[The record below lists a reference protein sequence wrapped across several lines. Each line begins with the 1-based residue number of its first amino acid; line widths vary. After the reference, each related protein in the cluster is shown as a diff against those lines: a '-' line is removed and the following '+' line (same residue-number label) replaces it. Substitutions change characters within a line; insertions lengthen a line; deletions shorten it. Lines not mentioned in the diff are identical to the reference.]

1 MKSNGGVSLRS
12 ALTGR
17 RAVGALACAA
27 TALAFG
33 ACGSSS
39 SNSSSSGGSGGS
51 SSSNLPSTITLG
63 FMDTLSGVAAFC
75 GEQERQGANLAV
87 DEINSTGFLG
97 NSKLQLKFQDD
108 KGTPQDGT
116 TAFHNF
122 QSAKVTAIV
131 GPCLG
136 TVAPATDPLAEQAQ
150 IPDVITTASGA
161 DVTPDYIFRAGIPQ
175 QEYAGNVIKVLNAK
189 GIKNV
194 AVLYDNAQPSIANGS
209 WGGAQKPEIKKLG
222 MNLLVEE
229 GVAGTNTDFSSQ
241 VSKALAAK
249 PQAIGVDFQG
259 APNLTIVK
267 QLREAGFKGII
278 WGQQGMLNDF
288 YEKGGPATNGTL
300 ISVSYSPALN
310 VPATKNF
317 TKKFEA
323 KYHVVPSELSA
334 HGYDGVWFV
343 ARALKA
349 AGSTDG
355 PALQKAMAGIH
366 AMDGA
371 QGHLTFTS
379 DGDARGSGGVVK
391 LENGKLSGVPVPQ
404 G

>member
-1 MKSNGGVSLRS
+1 MQSKGGWSLRP

-27 TALAFG
+27 TALALG

-39 SNSSSSGGSGGS
+39 SSDSSASGGGGS
-51 SSSNLPSTITLG
+51 ASNLPSTITLG
-63 FMDTLSGVAAFC
+63 MMDTLSGVAAFC

-87 DEINSTGFLG
+87 SEINSKGFLG
-97 NSKLQLKFQDD
+97 KSKIQLKVQDD
-108 KGTPQDGT
+108 KGTPQDGV
-116 TAFHNF
+116 TAFRNF
-122 QSAKVTAIV
+122 QNAKVTAIV

-136 TVAPATDPLAEQAQ
+136 TVAPATGPLVEQSK

-161 DVTPDYIFRAGIPQ
+161 DVTPQYVFRAGIPQ
-175 QEYAGNVIKVLNAK
+175 QEYAGNVIKVIAAK
-189 GIKNV
+189 GIKDV
-194 AVLYDNAQPSIANGS
+194 SVIYDNAQPSIAQGS
-209 WGGAQKPEIKKLG
+209 WGGAQKPMIKKLG
-222 MNLLVEE
+222 LNLKVEE

-310 VPATKNF
+310 VPATENF
-317 TKKFEA
+317 TKTFEA
-323 KYHVVPSELSA
+323 KYHVSPSELSA
-334 HGYDGVWFV
+334 HGYDAVWMV
-343 ARALKA
+343 ARGLKA

-355 PALQKAMAGIH
+355 PALQKALAGIH
-366 AMDGA
+366 NMDGA

-391 LENGKLSGVPVPQ
+391 LENGKLTGVKVPQ